1 MAGSSESGGAAGDPY
16 ASSKA
21 TLRETIKW
29 LAGIF
34 GALAAVVIGGTPLSG
49 LGAMSPSDTPFWL
62 AGLALLAAFVCI
74 CLALVLTLRL
84 LRADLLYLSDIDPAV
99 PVAGRSNAKEL
110 QVLRKD
116 VQEHRIDLYPEYASL
131 QELFSTLAEAEEAA
145 DQLAAERARLDAA
158 SPRDAAAVEAAKK
171 QYDEQIAAIQG
182 FRDLQQEIL
191 AYASYQR
198 FYGRLRGATPVLF
211 GLGIGA
217 LVCLMVFTV
226 LVKAPK
232 DDKAPPVVVIPV
244 ITVPPVAPPPPTEP
258 PASQTD
264 AGAVHFALG
273 SAVLGKEGLASIEQA
288 RNALLKQPESVLLL
302 MARTDTVGNTKINDS
317 LARQRAAAVRNR
329 LVTVGGIAPSRV
341 FLAEL
346 PKNDLPKVTA
356 DGENNPANRV
366 VSMHLLVF
374 RR

>member
-49 LGAMSPSDTPFWL
+49 LGAMPPSAPPFWQ
-62 AGLALLAAFVCI
+62 AGLALLVAFICI
-74 CLALVLTLRL
+74 CLALVLSLRL

-110 QVLRKD
+110 KLLRKD
-116 VQEHRIDLYPEYASL
+116 VQEHRVDLYPEYASL
-131 QELFSTLAEAEEAA
+131 QELFSTLAEAEGAA
-145 DQLAAERARLDAA
+145 GQLAAERGRLDAA

-244 ITVPPVAPPPPTEP
+244 ITVPPPPMESA
-258 PASQTD
+258 ASQAD

-273 SAVLGKEGLASIEQA
+273 SAVPGKEGLASIEQA

-346 PKNDLPKVTA
+346 PKNDLPRVTA